1 MDFIKERAPRELF
14 RRCDLVRRHLKG
26 VEEHRCFCEKGEQ
39 EFLRCVENV
48 REKNSYYDEEY
59 GESDCCSHKI
69 ARRGSSE
76 RARSARRSS

>member
-26 VEEHRCFCEKGEQ
+26 VEEHGRFGEKGEQ

-48 REKNSYYDEEY
+48 GEEDSYYDEKHSK
-59 GESDCCSHKI
+59 SDRCSHTL
-69 ARRGSSE
+69 ARRGF
-76 RARSARRSS
+76 